1 MLFTL
6 PIDGS
11 NQILAGR
18 VKQIEGYIAHLV
30 FFGGTVFIDSGIF
43 GGSGTAAVG
52 RVGN

>member
-1 MLFTL
+1 LGYV
-6 PIDGS
+6 DGS

-18 VKQIEGYIAHLV
+18 VKQIEGHIAHLV
-30 FFGGTVFIDSGIF
+30 FFGGSVFVNSGVF